1 MKMRR
6 CKTLLLSAVVT
17 GICCC
22 TNAHA
27 TDLYLFGSYWDK
39 DEADGSGGG
48 GVGIALPF
56 ITEHLLLDVR
66 AYVFADSD
74 LDELYESVSMVPLD
88 LGLQFH
94 FLPNGTVDPYLLGGL
109 TYLYVDD
116 SEDILD
122 SNVSGYVG
130 AGFDIPLG
138 TSVVNLFG
146 EAMYRF
152 AELDGL
158 GDTTYDVG
166 GFSGNAGIK
175 FHF

>member
-1 MKMRR
+1 MRKL
-6 CKTLLLSAVVT
+6 KTLLLTVIVT
-17 GICCC
+17 GIFCCS
-22 TNAHA
+22 NAQA
-27 TDLYLFGSYWDK
+27 VDLYLFGSYWDK
-39 DEADGSGGG
+39 DEADGAGGG
-48 GVGIALPF
+48 GVGIALPLF
-56 ITEHLLLDVR
+56 TEYLLLDAR

-74 LDELYESVSMVPLD
+74 MDEFESVSMVPLD

-94 FLPNGTVDPYLLGGL
+94 FIPNGTVDPYLLGGL
-109 TYLYVDD
+109 TYIYVDD
-116 SEDILD
+116 NKDILD

-130 AGFDIPLG
+130 AGIDIPLG
-138 TSVVNLFG
+138 TSVFNIFG

-158 GDTTYDVG
+158 GDRDYDVG